1 MITAHRE
8 VWTGRVLLI
17 GLMAITVMPFVSLF
31 VTALHPSGT
40 YPPGLDWPSH
50 PHWGNFTAAYRAA
63 HMGELL
69 KSSTLI
75 VVGVVPLSLIL
86 GTMAGFAL
94 GHLRMAG
101 RRLVFL
107 TFVLGL
113 TLPFEGIITPLYSQV
128 RDFGL
133 LNTRWAII
141 VPLIGLFMP
150 FSVFWMR
157 AHFVTMPKELS
168 EGARID
174 GANVWQL
181 FWRIHVPLARP
192 AISSLAILL
201 FLWTWN
207 QFLLAIVLVD
217 DPAKRTMA
225 GALGAFQGQW
235 GTDIP
240 LLCAGSLLI
249 LAPTLL
255 IFLIFQRRFVTALLQ
270 GSLKG

>member
-1 MITAHRE
+1 MIVARREILTAR
-8 VWTGRVLLI
+8 TLLVL
-17 GLMAITVMPFVSLF
+17 LMAITVLPFVSLF
-31 VTALHPSGT
+31 TTALHPSGT
-40 YPPGLDWPSH
+40 YPLGLAWPSD
-50 PHWGNFTAAYRAA
+50 PQWGNFADAFRAA

-69 KSSTLI
+69 KSSILI
-75 VVGVVPLSLIL
+75 VVGVVPASLLIA
-86 GTMAGFAL
+86 TMAGFAV

-101 RRLVFL
+101 SRLLFL
-107 TFVLGL
+107 VFVLGL
-113 TLPFEGIITPLYSQV
+113 TLPFEGVITPLYYQV
-128 RDFGL
+128 RELGL

-141 VPLIGLFMP
+141 LPLIGLFMP

-157 AHFVTMPKELS
+157 AHFVNMPDELS
-168 EGARID
+168 EAARVD
-174 GANVWQL
+174 GANTWQL
-181 FWRIHVPLARP
+181 FWRIHVPLAMP

-217 DPAKRTMA
+217 DPTKRTMA

-249 LAPTLL
+249 LTPTL
-255 IFLIFQRRFVTALLQ
+255 IVFLIFQRRFVSALLQ

>member
-1 MITAHRE
+1 VIVAHRE
-8 VWTGRVLLI
+8 AWTGRLLLVLL
-17 GLMAITVMPFVSLF
+17 MAVTIVPFVSLF

-40 YPPGLDWPSH
+40 YPLGLDWPADPQWS
-50 PHWGNFTAAYRAA
+50 NFADAFRTAR
-63 HMGELL
+63 MGELL

-75 VVGVVPLSLIL
+75 VLGVVPVSLL
-86 GTMAGFAL
+86 LATLAGFGL

-113 TLPFEGIITPLYSQV
+113 TLPFEGIITPLYYQM
-128 RDFGL
+128 RDLGV

-141 VPLIGLFMP
+141 LPLTGLFMP

-157 AHFVTMPKELS
+157 AHFVNMPDELS
-168 EGARID
+168 ESARMD
-174 GANVWQL
+174 GATVWQL
-181 FWRIHVPLARP
+181 FWRIHVPLAMP

-207 QFLLAIVLVD
+207 QFLLAIVLVS
-217 DPAKRTMA
+217 DPTHRTMA
-225 GALGAFQGQW
+225 GALGAFQGRW

-249 LAPTLL
+249 LAPTLV
-255 IFLIFQRRFVTALLQ
+255 IFLVFQRRFVTALLQ

>member
-1 MITAHRE
+1 VIVARRE
-8 VWTGRVLLI
+8 AWTGRLLLLA
-17 GLMAITVMPFVSLF
+17 LMAITIMPFVSLF

-50 PHWGNFTAAYRAA
+50 PRWGNFAAAFRAA

-69 KSSTLI
+69 GSSTLI
-75 VVGVVPLSLIL
+75 VLGVVPLSLLL

-101 RRLVFL
+101 RRVVFL
-107 TFVLGL
+107 AFVLGL
-113 TLPFEGIITPLYSQV
+113 TLPFEGIITPLYYQM
-128 RDFGL
+128 RAIEL

-141 VPLIGLFMP
+141 VPLVGLFMP

-157 AHFVTMPKELS
+157 AHFVNMPKELS
-168 EGARID
+168 ESARID
-174 GANVWQL
+174 GANVWRL
-181 FWRIHVPLARP
+181 FWRIHVPLAMP

-217 DPAKRTMA
+217 DPTKRTMA

-249 LAPTLL
+249 LAPTLV
-255 IFLIFQRRFVTALLQ
+255 IFLVFQRRFVSALLQ